1 MKTPDELTIRAAR
14 EGDVDDILALL
25 IDSDLNVDGLHENLG
40 SFIVA
45 IDADQVVGC
54 IGAEAFQFVALI
66 RSLAVLPDYQ
76 GRGLGRRLVRQVL
89 DRFSSR
95 GLREFYVVTEDA
107 EGFFKKRGFKPCDRD
122 EVHPQVLGSS
132 ELTSASDSAVVMRL
146 QMLS

>member
-1 MKTPDELTIRAAR
+1 MKAPDELTIRAAR
-14 EGDVDDILALL
+14 EGDVDDILSLL

-40 SFIVA
+40 SFVVA
-45 IDADQVVGC
+45 VDGAQVVAC
-54 IGAEAFQFVALI
+54 IGAEAFQFVALV
-66 RSLAVLPDYQ
+66 RSLVVLPEYQ
-76 GRGLGRRLVRQVL
+76 GRGLGRRLVRQLL

-107 EGFFKKRGFKPCDRD
+107 EGYFKKRGFKPCDRD

-146 QMLS
+146 QMLT

>member
-1 MKTPDELTIRAAR
+1 MKSPDELTIRAAR
-14 EGDVDDILALL
+14 EGDVDDILTLL
-25 IDSDLNVDGLHENLG
+25 IDADLNIDGVHEHLG
-40 SFIVA
+40 SFVVA
-45 IDADQVVGC
+45 VDADQVVAC
-54 IGAEAFQFVALI
+54 VGAEAYQFVALV
-66 RSLAVLPDYQ
+66 RSLAVLPEYQ

-132 ELTSASDSAVVMRL
+132 ELTNASDSAVVMRL